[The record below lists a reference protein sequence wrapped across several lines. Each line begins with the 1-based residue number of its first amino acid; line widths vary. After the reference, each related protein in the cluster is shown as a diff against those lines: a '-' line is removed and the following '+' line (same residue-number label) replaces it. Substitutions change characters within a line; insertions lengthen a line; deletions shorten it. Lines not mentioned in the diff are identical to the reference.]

1 MTENSQQE
9 PEPRT
14 IRNTSQRLSI
24 LRILLVISIAGLV
37 ICLWEYVLEDRLI
50 PKRWGV
56 VQAGKIYR
64 SGRLSA
70 ALVRRMLQKNNI
82 AVIIDLTGDESGNKD
97 QDAEK
102 KAAVELGIERLNCP
116 LKGDGTGDINNYAHA
131 IAAIVDAKRKGKPVL
146 VHCAAGAQR
155 TGGVI
160 ACYRMLVEKKSP
172 SFAYAELLRYD
183 WKDKPDQILLNYINS
198 NMAKL
203 AELLKEMGVIDEVP
217 NPLPVIRSRHFNQ
230 KAPYGNSKLLPSSF
244 TFVRAEKETL
254 NAPYMIN
261 ACIGTAKTRLIRLIP
276 VFFAYFSHK

>member
-1 MTENSQQE
+1 MTDNSQQE
-9 PEPRT
+9 SAPIT
-14 IRNTSQRLSI
+14 IRNTSRRLSI
-24 LRILLVISIAGLV
+24 LRILLVIAIAGLV

-70 ALVRRMLQKNNI
+70 ALVTRTLRKNNI
-82 AVIIDLTGDESGNKD
+82 AVIIDLTGDESGIKN
-97 QDAEK
+97 QNAEK
-102 KAAVELGIERLNCP
+102 KAAVELGIERLSFP

-230 KAPYGNSKLLPSSF
+230 KSSLWKF
-244 TFVRAEKETL
+244 KTAAFLVNICPRRLETL
-254 NAPYMIN
+254 NTTYMIN
-261 ACIGTAKTRLIRLIP
+261 ACRGAPKKPFRP
-276 VFFAYFSHK
+276 A

>member
-1 MTENSQQE
+1 MTNDSQQKSE
-9 PEPRT
+9 T
-14 IRNTSQRLSI
+14 IAIKNTSRRLSI
-24 LRILLVISIAGLV
+24 LRILLVIAIVGLV
-37 ICLWEYVLEDRLI
+37 IWLWKNVLEDRLI

-70 ALVRRMLQKNNI
+70 ALVKRTLRKNNI
-82 AVIIDLTGDESGNKD
+82 AVIIDLTGDAPGNKD
-97 QDAEK
+97 QNAEK
-102 KAAVELGIERLNCP
+102 KAAVELGIERLNFP
-116 LKGDGTGDINNYAHA
+116 LRGNGTGDINNYAQA

-155 TGGVI
+155 AGGVI

-217 NPLPVIRSRHFNQ
+217 NPLPAIRSKYFQ
-230 KAPYGNSKLLPSSF
+230 ATSSLWGFKAAAVPVQICMQNAQPQNLRYLYYKRLHKSTKKPLPD
-244 TFVRAEKETL
+244 ED
-254 NAPYMIN
+254 
-261 ACIGTAKTRLIRLIP
+261 CQ
-276 VFFAYFSHK
+276 

>member
-1 MTENSQQE
+1 MTDNSQQE
-9 PEPRT
+9 PEPTT
-14 IRNTSQRLSI
+14 IRNTSRRLSI
-24 LRILLVISIAGLV
+24 LRILLVIAIAGLV

-70 ALVRRMLQKNNI
+70 ALVTRTLRKNNI
-82 AVIIDLTGDESGNKD
+82 AVIIDLTGDEPDDTD
-97 QDAEK
+97 QNAEK
-102 KAAVELGIERLNCP
+102 KAAVELGIERLNLP
-116 LKGDGTGDINNYAHA
+116 LKGNGTGDINNYAHA

-217 NPLPVIRSRHFNQ
+217 NPLPVIRSRHFNP

-261 ACIGTAKTRLIRLIP
+261 ACIETAKNPSKPPNTCIFCLLFP
-276 VFFAYFSHK
+276 

>member
-1 MTENSQQE
+1 MTDNSQQE
-9 PEPRT
+9 PEPTT
-14 IRNTSQRLSI
+14 IRNTSRRLSI
-24 LRILLVISIAGLV
+24 LRILLVIAIAGLV
-37 ICLWEYVLEDRLI
+37 IWLWKNVLEDRLI

-70 ALVRRMLQKNNI
+70 ALVTRTLRKNNI
-82 AVIIDLTGDESGNKD
+82 AVIIDLTGDEPDDTD

-102 KAAVELGIERLNCP
+102 KAAVELGIERLNLP
-116 LKGDGTGDINNYAHA
+116 LKGNGTGDINNYAHA

-244 TFVRAEKETL
+244 TFVRDDWKISM
-254 NAPYMIN
+254 P
-261 ACIGTAKTRLIRLIP
+261 LI
-276 VFFAYFSHK
+276 

>member
-1 MTENSQQE
+1 MTDNSQHE
-9 PEPRT
+9 PEPTT

-24 LRILLVISIAGLV
+24 LRILLVIAIAGLV
-37 ICLWEYVLEDRLI
+37 IWLWKNVLEDRLI

-56 VQAGKIYR
+56 VQAGEIYR

-70 ALVRRMLQKNNI
+70 ALVKKMLRENNI
-82 AVIIDLTGDESGNKD
+82 AVIVDLTGDEPSDKD
-97 QDAEK
+97 QNAEK
-102 KAAVELGIERLNCP
+102 EAAVELGIERLSFP
-116 LKGDGTGDINNYAHA
+116 LKGNGTGDINHYAYA

-146 VHCAAGAQR
+146 VHCAAGTQR

-183 WKDKPDQILLNYINS
+183 WKDKPDQILPNYINS

-230 KAPYGNSKLLPSSF
+230 QAPYGDSKLLPSSF
-244 TFVRAEKETL
+244 TFVRPEKETL

-261 ACIGTAKTRLIRLIP
+261 ACIGTAKNPSNPPNTCIFCLLFP
-276 VFFAYFSHK
+276 